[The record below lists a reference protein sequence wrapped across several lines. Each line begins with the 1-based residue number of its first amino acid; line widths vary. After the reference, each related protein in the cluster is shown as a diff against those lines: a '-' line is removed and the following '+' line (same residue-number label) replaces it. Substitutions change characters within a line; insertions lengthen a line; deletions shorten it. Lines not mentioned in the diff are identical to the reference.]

1 MPTICPYKFMSNQ
14 QNDIVA
20 ESAYEAGYDK
30 GYQDGY
36 EEATR
41 KELLVTIDEYDT
53 TTNNNA
59 GAGR

>member
-1 MPTICPYKFMSNQ
+1 MSNQ

-41 KELLVTIDEYDT
+41 KELLVTIDENDT
-53 TTNNNA
+53 TTT
-59 GAGR
+59 